1 MYSLLK
7 MKRCIV
13 SVKFSLNLTKQVE
26 TFFGN
31 IKMQNYLLI
40 FERKL
45 LIVCHIF
52 EITFSQIEHFLP
64 SLLKTPVK

>member
-7 MKRCIV
+7 MQRGIV

-31 IKMQNYLLI
+31 IT
-40 FERKL
+40 KL
-45 LIVCHIF
+45 SAYF
-52 EITFSQIEHFLP
+52 RE
-64 SLLKTPVK
+64 KTAYCL